1 MWWFVPTLSHFDPRT
16 SQCESEVKR
25 IIDLQ
30 NVADSMPDA
39 FTDIAKVTRSH
50 IPAANVP
57 ARLEVP
63 NKGHGAAY
71 RGTVTALSGGV
82 VEAMAPQGRGGGHL
96 VRLTLTQGR
105 RG

>member
-1 MWWFVPTLSHFDPRT
+1 M
-16 SQCESEVKR
+16 KR

-39 FTDIAKVTRSH
+39 FTDIVKVTRSH

-63 NKGHGAAY
+63 NKGHGAAN
-71 RGTVTALSGGV
+71 RGTATALSGGV
-82 VEAMAPQGRGGGHL
+82 VEGVAPQGRGGGHL